1 MTGRQVGDDVS
12 GPWVVYIVRCADG
25 SYYTGVARD
34 LAARI
39 GDHNRGT
46 GARYTRGR
54 GPVTV
59 VYAESAPDRSAA
71 QRREA
76 SIKRMSRRA
85 KERLAAAP
93 ERSAPP

>member
-1 MTGRQVGDDVS
+1 MNVRRSGGDGNS
-12 GPWVVYIVRCADG
+12 GWVVYIVRCADG
-25 SYYTGVARD
+25 SFYTGVARD
-34 LAARI
+34 LATRI
-39 GDHNRGT
+39 ADHNRGT

-59 VYAESAPDRSAA
+59 VYTEIAPDRSAA

-85 KERLAAAP
+85 KALLAGTAGDAVI
-93 ERSAPP
+93 